1 MMGTADIRHL
11 VLAFNKEGATNK
23 QKAELTKVCA
33 KIIKCRQK
41 FLGSARKV
49 VNQKTGGGYRNGGLV
64 GFGTCISVSVH
75 RHTHISRGKP
85 VAKFIMKIFSA

>member
-64 GFGTCISVSVH
+64 GFGTWEPEIQGPKKSTTINS
-75 RHTHISRGKP
+75 KM
-85 VAKFIMKIFSA
+85 A